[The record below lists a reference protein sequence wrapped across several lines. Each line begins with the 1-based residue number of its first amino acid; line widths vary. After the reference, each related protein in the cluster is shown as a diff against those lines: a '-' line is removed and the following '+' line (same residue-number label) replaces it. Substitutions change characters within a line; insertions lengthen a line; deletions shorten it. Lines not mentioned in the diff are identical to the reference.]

1 MARLDRMIA
10 DGGGYTPTPIVDEQT
25 KAAGMRAATAAVPA
39 AKKAI
44 AKTSDELAVDRINAQ
59 ITKTQQNISN
69 LETIAAEIGSINPAA
84 LTKFKGESNTA
95 FNERVT
101 AAYKAQEQPTLTD
114 EQIAQGFTVQFVR
127 TGAGGKGEYRIIR
140 PMGFNA
146 AGSSSTSE
154 DTIISSVDNGDGT
167 ITNTWKSGKK
177 ETIVA
182 YNKGSG
188 NNNPSPTATLVS
200 TETDAYGNV
209 IGIYS
214 DGTTKT
220 LIQSGNK
227 YKSTVDVDAY
237 TLLESTFKDFGLEE
251 LVPEIKRFM
260 EEGIG
265 DAQAGVELRKTTAYL
280 NRFRGN
286 EIRRAAGLNVIS
298 EATYLELENSYNET
312 LRAYGQQGFFGTDRK
327 KAQSKMAD
335 IIGNDISATEFKDR
349 VDAVVT
355 RVNNSDPT
363 IKSTLRTF
371 YNIGDEDLIA
381 YFLSPKETLPKL
393 QEKVTSA
400 EIGSEAL
407 KQNLLTDVAS
417 ATALA
422 RMGITKSQARE
433 GYQAISDVLPTTTK
447 LGQIYGEEGINY
459 TQKTAEE
466 EVFGQLESAKRKRLK
481 LAEKEVGTFGGS
493 SGLSRGALGSGK
505 SSAF

>member
-25 KAAGMRAATAAVPA
+25 KAAGMRAATAAIPA
-39 AKKAI
+39 AQKAI
-44 AKTSDELAVDRINAQ
+44 AKTPDELLIDRINAQ
-59 ITKTQQNISN
+59 ITKTQTSVSN
-69 LETIAAEIGSINPAA
+69 LEKISTELGALNPSAMTKASGETNSQFNARVKAAEALARQNAMAENPLLNKAVKPTDAPAGKYYAWIG
-84 LTKFKGESNTA
+84 G
-95 FNERVT
+95 
-101 AAYKAQEQPTLTD
+101 TD
-114 EQIAQGFTVQFVR
+114 
-127 TGAGGKGEYRIIR
+127 TGQWQLYDIPGY
-140 PMGFNA
+140 
-146 AGSSSTSE
+146 AGSSTAVAST
-154 DTIISSVDNGDGT
+154 DTSST
-167 ITNTWKSGKK
+167 LTN
-177 ETIVA
+177 
-182 YNKGSG
+182 
-188 NNNPSPTATLVS
+188 NNNPSPTAKLVS

-237 TLLESTFKDFGLEE
+237 TLLESTFRDFGLEE

-393 QEKVTSA
+393 QEKVAAA

-447 LGQIYGEEGINY
+447 LSQIYGEEGINY

-466 EVFGQLESAKRKRLK
+466 EVFGQLESAKRKRLR
-481 LAEKEVGTFGGS
+481 LAEKEVGTFSGS
-493 SGLSRGALGSGK
+493 SGIGRGALGGSTSGII
-505 SSAF
+505 